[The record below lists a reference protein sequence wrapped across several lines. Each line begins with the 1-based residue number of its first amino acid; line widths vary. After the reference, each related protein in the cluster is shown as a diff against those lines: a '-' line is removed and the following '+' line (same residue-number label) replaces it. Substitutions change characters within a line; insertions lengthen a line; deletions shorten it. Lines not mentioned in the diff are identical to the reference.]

1 MKPCKKSGCKPG
13 NILLPQ
19 VDVNVEVSASPG
31 LDRCEGENG
40 GQAARREVAWKIE
53 TIIPSFVFVRQTGGW
68 RVSDPPPPGCQIRYW
83 HPLPRK
89 LVGGGNRGS
98 GKLRF
103 VANSG

>member
-1 MKPCKKSGCKPG
+1 MG
-13 NILLPQ
+13 
-19 VDVNVEVSASPG
+19 SASPG
-31 LDRCEGENG
+31 LDHCEGENG
-40 GQAARREVAWKIE
+40 GQAVRREGVRKVE

-68 RVSDPPPPGCQIRYW
+68 RASDPPPPGCQIRYW
-83 HPLPRK
+83 HTLPRM